1 MRKDELLKVYRTL
14 WNEFQKICNSGG
26 AFVKPS
32 DGSSIKIDEAAT
44 NSKQIVIDTICH
56 FPEWRYKPS
65 LTSDRIHILVQSRE
79 IYFRAEDQIS
89 RSNVQV
95 LYLQPSTNTAARSLL
110 ALHYDFELPVPRA
123 HPVFH
128 AQFGTGNFPVE
139 KLRAIGFRSTII
151 PPPKETLYSCVR
163 IPTPCMNFA
172 SVLVGLAADH
182 LAPQFSDQVLK
193 LVRASQLTSWEAG
206 CTSLK
211 ASLKAGSYLPSHHW
225 Y

>member
-1 MRKDELLKVYRTL
+1 MRIDELLKVYRTL
-14 WNEFQKICNSGG
+14 WSEFQKICNAAG
-26 AFVKPS
+26 AVVKPS
-32 DGSSIKIDEAAT
+32 DGSSIQIDESAT
-44 NSKQIVIDTICH
+44 NAKQIVIDALCH

-65 LTSDRIHILVQSRE
+65 VASGRIQILVQSRE
-79 IYFRAEDQIS
+79 IYQRAKDQIS

-95 LYLQPSTNTAARSLL
+95 LYLQPSMKDTAQSLL
-110 ALHYDFELPVPRA
+110 ALHYDFELPVPGA

-128 AQFGTGNFPVE
+128 AQFGIGDFPAE
-139 KLRAIGFRSTII
+139 KLRAIGFRSSIT

-182 LAPQFSDQVLK
+182 LAPEVFEQILK
-193 LVRASQLTSWEAG
+193 LVRASQLASWEAE

-211 ASLKAGSYLPSHHW
+211 ASLKGGSYLPSHHW

>member
-14 WNEFQKICNSGG
+14 WSEFQTICNAAG
-26 AFVKPS
+26 AVVKPS
-32 DGSSIKIDEAAT
+32 DGSSIQVDENAT
-44 NSKQIVIDTICH
+44 NVKQIVIDALCH

-65 LTSDRIHILVQSRE
+65 LASGRIQILVQSRE
-79 IYFRAEDQIS
+79 IYLRAEDQIS

-95 LYLQPSTNTAARSLL
+95 LYLQPSTKDTARSLL
-110 ALHYDFELPVPRA
+110 ALHYDFELPVLRA

-128 AQFGTGNFPVE
+128 AQFGTGNFPPE
-139 KLRAIGFRSTII
+139 KLRAIGFRSTIM

-182 LAPQFSDQVLK
+182 LAPEVFEQILK
-193 LVRASQLTSWEAG
+193 LVRASPLARWEAE

-211 ASLKAGSYLPSHHW
+211 ASLKIGSYLPSHHW

>member
-1 MRKDELLKVYRTL
+1 MKKDELLKVYRTL
-14 WNEFQKICNSGG
+14 WSEFQKICNAAG
-26 AFVKPS
+26 AVAKPS
-32 DGSSIKIDEAAT
+32 DGSSIQIDEVAT
-44 NSKQIVIDTICH
+44 NTKQIVIDTLCH
-56 FPEWRYKPS
+56 FPEWRYKPNS
-65 LTSDRIHILVQSRE
+65 TSGRIQILVQSRE
-79 IYFRAEDQIS
+79 IYLRAENQIL

-95 LYLQPSTNTAARSLL
+95 LYLQPSRNTTAQSLL

-128 AQFGTGNFPVE
+128 AQFGTGSFPAE
-139 KLRAIGFRSTII
+139 KLRAIGFRSTIT

-182 LAPQFSDQVLK
+182 LAPDVFEQILK
-193 LVRASQLTSWEAG
+193 LVRASQLASWEAG

-211 ASLKAGSYLPSHHW
+211 ASLNAGSYLPSHHW

>member
-1 MRKDELLKVYRTL
+1 MKKDELLKVYRTL
-14 WNEFQKICNSGG
+14 WSEFQKICNAGG

-32 DGSSIKIDEAAT
+32 DGSSIQIDEAAT

-65 LTSDRIHILVQSRE
+65 LTSGRIQILVQSRE
-79 IYFRAEDQIS
+79 IYLRAEDQIS

-95 LYLQPSTNTAARSLL
+95 LYLQPSRNDTAQSLL

-128 AQFGTGNFPVE
+128 AQFGSGNFPTE
-139 KLRAIGFRSTII
+139 KLRAIGFRSTIT

-182 LAPQFSDQVLK
+182 LAPEVFEQILK
-193 LVRASQLTSWEAG
+193 LVRASQLAKWEAG
-206 CTSLK
+206 CRNLK
-211 ASLKAGSYLPSHHW
+211 ESLKAGSYLPSHHW

>member
-1 MRKDELLKVYRTL
+1 MKQDEVLKVYRTL
-14 WNEFQKICNSGG
+14 WSGFQKICNASG
-26 AFVKPS
+26 AIAKPS
-32 DGSSIKIDEAAT
+32 DGSSIQIDEDAT
-44 NSKQIVIDTICH
+44 NSKQVVIDALCH

-65 LTSDRIHILVQSRE
+65 LTSGRIQILVQSRE
-79 IYFRAEDQIS
+79 IYLRAEDQIV
-89 RSNVQV
+89 RSNIQV
-95 LYLQPSTNTAARSLL
+95 LYLAPSTDTTAQSLL

-128 AQFGTGNFPVE
+128 AQFGTGNFSAE
-139 KLRAIGFRSTII
+139 KLQAIGFRSTIT

-182 LAPQFSDQVLK
+182 LAPEVFEKILK
-193 LVRASQLTSWEAG
+193 LVRASQLTHWEAA
-206 CTSLK
+206 CVNLK
-211 ASLKAGSYLPSHHW
+211 ASLKAGRYMPSHHW